1 MTAPASRPVGGIWPA
16 KTGLLAGKESMVS
29 VASMRN
35 FMRGGVFCPKSL
47 TKGLSGQDNTS
58 TLMAAARTNSRK
70 VLKGMAQIVAQTVE
84 LNDAFRFDALTL
96 LNRAKARFNALEQDA
111 PGDSAAAAQAALE
124 PMHLAVKAL
133 LAARGYKGLSVSS
146 SLELLRGIYGK
157 ELPEK
162 ILQGYLDVQA
172 MKIQGAGA
180 RQALSALLSTAS
192 RLLTE

>member
-1 MTAPASRPVGGIWPA
+1 MKILQAMPQS
-16 KTGLLAGKESMVS
+16 
-29 VASMRN
+29 
-35 FMRGGVFCPKSL
+35 
-47 TKGLSGQDNTS
+47 
-58 TLMAAARTNSRK
+58 
-70 VLKGMAQIVAQTVE
+70 VAQTVE

-96 LNRAKARFNALEQDA
+96 LNRAKAKFNALEQDSPA
-111 PGDSAAAAQAALE
+111 DSATAAQAALE

-133 LAARGYKGLSVSS
+133 LAARGFRGLSVTA
-146 SLELLRGIYGK
+146 SLELLREIYGK
-157 ELPEK
+157 DLPEK